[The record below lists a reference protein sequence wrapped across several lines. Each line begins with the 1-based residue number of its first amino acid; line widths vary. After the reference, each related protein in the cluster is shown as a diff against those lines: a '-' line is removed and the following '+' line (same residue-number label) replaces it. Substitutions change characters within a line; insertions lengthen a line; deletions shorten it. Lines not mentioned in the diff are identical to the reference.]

1 MNKKL
6 TALGFKEANISSIAK
21 IKKHIPFVEK
31 ELLNNISGLKKL
43 LKIGFRPAN
52 ISSILHGS
60 RAKCGYSIKTL

>member
-43 LKIGFRPAN
+43 LKRLCPLDCVN
-52 ISSILHGS
+52 SDKL
-60 RAKCGYSIKTL
+60 